1 VVVGTY
7 KCCEKAVKYVTLKNK
22 KSMINYIIQ
31 VVLFQVL
38 FLAVYDL
45 FLSKE
50 TFFVK
55 NRWYLLSTPIVSF
68 LLPLVKIPSFQKAI
82 PQEYVTY
89 LPEIILSPERVIQEA
104 SWYQSINYLMV
115 LFLVGVVLFSILFA
129 TKLVKIIKLTR
140 AYKLRKKEGYTLVL
154 IPKQSKAFSFFNYIF
169 LGEEIPDTQ
178 KEQIIAHELVHSK
191 QKHSFDL
198 LLFELLKIMMWFN
211 PMVYSYQKRITLVH
225 EYISDSVAT
234 KSTPKENY
242 INQLLSNFFQVEN
255 IAFINQFYKQTL
267 IKKRII
273 MMKKKQSKK
282 MNQLKYLVLIPVLL
296 SMLFYTSCSS
306 SRQVTKTAKAIQI
319 TEEVVEV
326 EEVDVSIES
335 VSFMKIEK
343 GPTFP
348 GCETGD
354 KDCFSKMVQKHFSRN
369 FDAKLPNSL
378 GLSAGKKRVFI
389 GFKVDVNGG
398 VVDVK
403 VRAPH
408 PKLKAEVLRVMKT
421 LPKMLPGQIKGK
433 NVAVNYTIPFT
444 LLIDKVSSSSSSSS
458 KVEISKGKSS
468 DGSVNFMSIEIAPTF
483 PGCST
488 GDKDCFSKMVQT
500 HFGRNF
506 DSDLPN
512 SLGLSA
518 GKKRVFI
525 GFKVD
530 VNGDVVDV
538 QARAPH
544 IKIKEEVIRV
554 MRSLPKMIPGEQD
567 GKNVA
572 VNYNIPFALLVDEVT
587 KD

>member
-1 VVVGTY
+1 
-7 KCCEKAVKYVTLKNK
+7 
-22 KSMINYIIQ
+22 MINYIIQ

-38 FLAVYDL
+38 FLAIYDF

-50 TFFVK
+50 TFFTK

-68 LLPLVKIPSFQKAI
+68 LLPLVQIPSFQKAI
-82 PQEYVTY
+82 PQAYIY
-89 LPEIILSPERVIQEA
+89 YMPEIILSPERIIQEA
-104 SWYQSINYLMV
+104 SWYQSVNYLDILFGIGV
-115 LFLVGVVLFSILFA
+115 LLFSIFFFSKVLQ
-129 TKLVKIIKLTR
+129 LIHLTR
-140 AYKLRKKEGYTLVL
+140 VYRGIKKEGYTLVL

-169 LGEEIPDTQ
+169 LGEEIPDAQ

-191 QKHSFDL
+191 QKHSLDL
-198 LLFELLKIMMWFN
+198 LFFELLKIVMWFN

-225 EYISDSVAT
+225 EYISDAIAT
-234 KSTPKENY
+234 KSEPKDAY

-306 SRQVTKTAKAIQI
+306 SRKVNKNEVTKKEEIIEIQEI
-319 TEEVVEV
+319 T
-326 EEVDVSIES
+326 ES
-335 VSFMKIEK
+335 VSFIKIEK

-348 GCETGD
+348 GCDTGD
-354 KDCFSKMVQKHFSRN
+354 KDCFSKNVQKHFSRN
-369 FDAKLPNSL
+369 FNSKLPNSL

-421 LPKMLPGQIKGK
+421 LPKMLPGQIKGE

-444 LLIDKVSSSSSSSS
+444 LLIDKVPFSS
-458 KVEISKGKSS
+458 KAKMSKEKSL
-468 DGSVNFMSIEIAPTF
+468 DGSVNFMSIETAPTF

-488 GDKDCFSKMVQT
+488 GDKDCFSKMVQK
-500 HFGRNF
+500 HFSRNF
-506 DSDLPN
+506 DAKLPN

-525 GFKVD
+525 GFKVA
-530 VNGDVVDV
+530 VNGDIVDV

-554 MRSLPKMIPGEQD
+554 MRSLPKMMPGKQD
-567 GKNVA
+567 GKNVV
-572 VNYNIPFALLVDEVT
+572 VNYNIPFTLMVDEVT